1 MTAAPVAEPGPTQ
14 VDAPIIMNPD
24 PNWPAPLTK
33 FYIDSMA
40 RIGNLKKPN
49 NLLENNSWPI

>member
-1 MTAAPVAEPGPTQ
+1 MAPAAAATGAPVALGAAAPVAEPGPTQ

-24 PNWPAPLTK
+24 PTGPAPLTK

-40 RIGNLKKPN
+40 RIGN
-49 NLLENNSWPI
+49 